1 MDEQT
6 WLKQQAALLL
16 DAGVNPLDAEE
27 AIRLTLSALP
37 DEDVNLL
44 EWLPARD
51 VLAVVVDE
59 KSIHDARVAWYA
71 DVEAKH
77 KRMLDARSS

>member
-1 MDEQT
+1 MDEQI

-44 EWLPARD
+44 EWLPAHD
-51 VLAVVVDE
+51 ALTVIVDE

-71 DVEAKH
+71 EVEAKY